1 VERLARE
8 QGLEQGL
15 LEGIEAVLRTRFGSR
30 SESILAAIRQ
40 LSNVEILGQVLLP
53 RRRWNVPR
61 ICPWYGQAQTKGRTV
76 LRIESESTASARTA
90 SLTRLVAVARMADG
104 LFL

>member
-15 LEGIEAVLRTRFGSR
+15 LEGIEVVLRTRFGSR

-40 LSNVEILGQVLLP
+40 LSNVEILGQVL
-53 RRRWNVPR
+53 RA
-61 ICPWYGQAQTKGRTV
+61 AQTVECPEDLSVVWSSPDEGQNG
-76 LRIESESTASARTA
+76 A
-90 SLTRLVAVARMADG
+90 AD
-104 LFL
+104 

>member
-15 LEGIEAVLRTRFGSR
+15 LEGIEVVLRTRFGSR

-40 LSNVEILGQVLLP
+40 LSNVEILGQVL
-53 RRRWNVPR
+53 RA
-61 ICPWYGQAQTKGRTV
+61 AQTVERPGDLSVIWSSPDKRQNG
-76 LRIESESTASARTA
+76 
-90 SLTRLVAVARMADG
+90 VAD
-104 LFL
+104 